1 MEYMSRTV
9 QIDAEALLQTVANL
23 EKYLESLRNAIG
35 LLNER
40 LLEVKIA
47 REALKRINSENTSD
61 IIVSMD
67 KDSNLMVKLKANI
80 DGNPLVHLG
89 LDIYAELPYDRA
101 ESVLAEREN
110 SITEELKRMSKE
122 YDEKNKEYQKL
133 QSLIYALSQQR

>member
-1 MEYMSRTV
+1 MSRTV

-67 KDSNLMVKLKANI
+67 KDSNLMVKLKGNI

>member
-1 MEYMSRTV
+1 MSRTV